1 MEDKNRFKETK
12 IYKAWFKGIKDMNAR
27 KAIKRRI
34 RYAEKGNFGDC
45 KPVGEGVSEMRIN
58 YGPSYR
64 LYFFKQGKQLYWL
77 LAGGDKDTQSGDIEL
92 AKTIK
97 RIIQGG
103 EKC

>member
-1 MEDKNRFKETK
+1 MEEKNTFKETE
-12 IYKAWFKGIKDMNAR
+12 IYKAWFDCLKDR
-27 KAIKRRI
+27 KAIDRI
-34 RYAEKGNFGDC
+34 RARIRNAENGNFGDC
-45 KPVGEGVSEMRIN
+45 RPVGEGISEMRID
-58 YGPSYR
+58 YGPGYR

-97 RIIQGG
+97 RRIQGG